1 MTEENIS
8 QEFRSK
14 EIDKTRNYFIEETK
28 QNELISK
35 KHKKICKVLNYTKHS
50 LIVSSTVTG
59 CVSISALASL
69 VGIPVGIASSAVTIK
84 ISVTTA
90 GIKKY
95 KSLIKKKKKK
105 RDKIVLLT
113 KTKLNN
119 IEVLISKALIDSNIS
134 HDEIVSVN
142 NVLKNMMT

>member
-28 QNELISK
+28 QNETISK